1 MSNVLVPTVT
11 DTVAAV
17 SALLGVDVT
26 PTTTGGGCTAL
37 IATLPD
43 GAQVWITDVTGCH
56 ATPDVTAHPDRDAW
70 MVGHYASDEAAHYG
84 EGRVLD
90 GDHGQTGVPAL
101 LALVR
106 RALVGTGP
114 ALDVCGACA
123 CLIANGDASGDED
136 GGEARSAALGATL
149 DRLNA
154 THPVVACPTDEDGDH
169 VSHGYT
175 SDACD
180 VCGESDPMGELHR
193 VVTDPRLNG

>member
-1 MSNVLVPTVT
+1 MPNLTAPTVT
-11 DTVAAV
+11 EAVAAV

-56 ATPDVTAHPDRDAW
+56 ATPDPSDHSDRDAW
-70 MVGHYASDEAAHYG
+70 MVGYYADEDAAAYG
-84 EGRVLD
+84 EGAVIESDRGACD
-90 GDHGQTGVPAL
+90 VPAL
-101 LALVR
+101 LSLVR

-114 ALDVCGACA
+114 TFDVCGACA

-136 GGEARSAALGATL
+136 EGEARTAALGAILT
-149 DRLNA
+149 RNGA
-154 THPVVACPTDEDGDH
+154 AHPVVACPTDEDGDH
-169 VSHGYT
+169 GHGFT

-180 VCGESDPMGELHR
+180 VCGESDEWGVLHR
-193 VVTDPRLNG
+193 VVTDPAILA